1 MVMNL
6 KYGGITKEEYEEL
19 QDEILEKDRS
29 SLQMTAICLV
39 FMFTGLFLGSLV
51 NNLMASNRIAYAM
64 LWLCF
69 VILYLIT
76 KNLKKK
82 SKLSGG

>member
-51 NNLMASNRIAYAM
+51 NNLMASNRTAYAM
-64 LWLCF
+64 L
-69 VILYLIT
+69 
-76 KNLKKK
+76 
-82 SKLSGG
+82 